1 MFFTIGFKN
10 LPFKQDSQ
18 QIIFVENQFDKE
30 INTLIQIHFLDIY
43 YQFDERGYE
52 FCYLP
57 WKSHQIEKGE
67 EGRYFTPYRDAT
79 DKLDIKSDFILDY
92 MSHPEN
98 RHNIKPSL
106 LYFDPTCIRD
116 NCDEPECQFRGVTI
130 SKDSFEE
137 ASNLSTVL
145 DEIINDINKHRSET
159 IRFQK
164 APRKELEGEKDDEV
178 LYRPADDDAIEVWAS
193 EPCLEIRMDADDL
206 FDTESQRLMGEILDR
221 IEKLNRKGIDTYII
235 QQMIKSKDDKLSRV
249 LITKDY
255 RIILQDY
262 NDMEI
267 KMTPLQK
274 ALFFLFLRHPE
285 GIIFKYLP
293 DYREE
298 LNELYKRVKPSYD
311 RVSLNSILKVTDPT
325 DNSINEN
332 IAKIRA
338 AFISQF
344 DERLAKHYF
353 IIGKRGEPKTIT
365 LPRNLVKWEK
375 SIYITPR

>member
-1 MFFTIGFKN
+1 
-10 LPFKQDSQ
+10 
-18 QIIFVENQFDKE
+18 
-30 INTLIQIHFLDIY
+30 
-43 YQFDERGYE
+43 
-52 FCYLP
+52 
-57 WKSHQIEKGE
+57 
-67 EGRYFTPYRDAT
+67 
-79 DKLDIKSDFILDY
+79 
-92 MSHPEN
+92 
-98 RHNIKPSL
+98 
-106 LYFDPTCIRD
+106 
-116 NCDEPECQFRGVTI
+116 
-130 SKDSFEE
+130 
-137 ASNLSTVL
+137 
-145 DEIINDINKHRSET
+145 
-159 IRFQK
+159 
-164 APRKELEGEKDDEV
+164 
-178 LYRPADDDAIEVWAS
+178 
-193 EPCLEIRMDADDL
+193 
-206 FDTESQRLMGEILDR
+206 
-221 IEKLNRKGIDTYII
+221 
-235 QQMIKSKDDKLSRV
+235 MIKSKDDKLSRV